1 MMATAQN
8 GYVAISRRALDLEDY
23 VDVARR
29 HVSWIVGPTFAGI
42 VIATVT
48 AFLLPNSYISTAE
61 MQITPAQISQSI
73 VATTINQQL
82 TERIQQMENEILSRT
97 SLSGQIQDPRL
108 DLYKS
113 ERQNKPLEDVIE
125 EMRSRD
131 VRIQIVSLPGDERR
145 RASAFT
151 VSFSYPDRL
160 KAQQTVQAL
169 ITKFNDANQTS
180 QRTQQDVVKSFVSD
194 SLAEAKANLDKLD
207 EELTKFR
214 VANQGKLPEQ
224 SSLNMAQLAALQNQ
238 ANAINDALNRLS
250 QSKVQLETHQQTQKS
265 QQEMLTMFDKDV
277 NALDL
282 ATPPSQLVRRQN
294 ERILALDK
302 VIVEMESQLNQLH
315 LVYRST
321 YPDIRDTENRLAVL
335 RKESDDLKAAQDSA
349 EAAQKDTE
357 SKALAEA
364 QKKQADASKKVTN
377 YAMAKSVADLQGQID
392 ATAAQLQA
400 LEMER
405 ANRAKEQERVEKQ
418 ITGYQEKLAATSGIE
433 AMYADLVRDE
443 RTAAEK
449 YQSLQAKQQL
459 TDQNGELLQRKA
471 GENLDVLDPP
481 SLPVQPYKP
490 NRWMIVGA
498 GTAIA
503 FVLGLALAGVQEAKD
518 TSLKNLKDVRA
529 YTNLPVLS
537 SIPLLEN
544 TIVVRRKRRMTYLVW
559 SACVIIGGV
568 AVAAAL
574 YYHYT
579 YAV

>member
-1 MMATAQN
+1 MTATAQS

-29 HVSWIVGPTFAGI
+29 HVSWIIGPTFAGI

-48 AFLLPNSYISTAE
+48 AFLLPNTYISTAE
-61 MQITPAQISQSI
+61 MQITPAQISQNI

-82 TERIQQMENEILSRT
+82 TERIMQMENEILSRT
-97 SLSGQIQDPRL
+97 SLSGLIQDPRL

-113 ERQNKPLEDVIE
+113 DRQSKPLEDVIE
-125 EMRSRD
+125 AMRNSD
-131 VRIQIVSLPGDERR
+131 IRIQIVSLPGDERR

-169 ITKFNDANQTS
+169 ITKFQDANLTS

-194 SLAEAKANLDKLD
+194 SLAEAKATLDKLD

-214 VANQGKLPEQ
+214 VTNQGKLPEQ
-224 SSLNMAQLAALQNQ
+224 SQLNMAQLAALQNQ
-238 ANAINDALNRLS
+238 ANAMNDALNRLA
-250 QSKVQLETHQQTQKS
+250 QAKVQLETHLGTLTSQK
-265 QQEMLTMFDKDV
+265 ELIAMFDKE
-277 NALDL
+277 
-282 ATPPSQLVRRQN
+282 SQAADQLPIAGQVRRQN
-294 ERILALDK
+294 ERLLALERTILDT
-302 VIVEMESQLNQLH
+302 ESQLNQLRQ
-315 LVYRST
+315 VYKST
-321 YPDIRDTENRLAVL
+321 YPDIRDAENRLGVL
-335 RKESDDLKAAQDSA
+335 RKERDDLRALQES
-349 EAAQKDTE
+349 EEIAQKDAD
-357 SKALAEA
+357 SKAREA
-364 QKKQADASKKVTN
+364 ARKANADASRRATN
-377 YAMAKSVADLQGQID
+377 FAVAKSSSELQGQVD
-392 ATAAQLQA
+392 ATSAQLQA

-405 ANRAKEQERVEKQ
+405 TTRTKEQAGLEKQ
-418 ITGYQEKLAATSGIE
+418 ITAYQDRLAATSGIE
-433 AMYADLVRDE
+433 AKYADLVRDE
-443 RTAAEK
+443 RAAAEK
-449 YQSLQAKQQL
+449 YQILQSKQQL

-481 SLPVQPYKP
+481 SLPVQPAKP

-498 GTAIA
+498 GSAIA
-503 FVLGLALAGVQEAKD
+503 FMLGLALAGVQEAKD

-544 TIVVRRKRRMTYLVW
+544 TMVVRRKRRMTYLVW
-559 SACVIIGGV
+559 SAAIIVGGI
-568 AVAAAL
+568 AVSAAL